1 MLRISVSL
9 ATVCGPLATARGPS
23 AKVSAIASLLAVI
36 AVSVG
41 CNKPERPHPGGP
53 GMKEESRTK
62 TVAVVPK
69 VAATGDS
76 SLLSEE
82 QRKIV
87 LAELGGGK
95 TITLGD
101 LETRLNA
108 EPNVV
113 KQQYA
118 TVAKRKEYLINWVQ
132 FEILADEARK
142 QGMDQ
147 RPEVVE
153 AIKQQMVRRYLRE
166 TVLDTIKAEDVTD
179 EEIAAYYKNNLIM
192 YQRPEQVEVRHML
205 FADEARAKQVLAE
218 LKTGS
223 EGSAAKLNA
232 LWKDYVGRVSIDKN
246 SVPYLGSLGRVSKEV
261 PEHLS
266 DTEKAR
272 MASIPKEVVEHAFLT
287 EPYTL
292 SGVVKSASGFHILLP
307 VSKLPAVDKSLERVK
322 KTVASRLLKRKRD
335 LKRKEL
341 VEALREKSKIE
352 VNEEAIRVLPTPRR
366 GTLKESLKPSH
377 AKQGGLRVQG
387 GTK

>member
-1 MLRISVSL
+1 
-9 ATVCGPLATARGPS
+9 
-23 AKVSAIASLLAVI
+23 
-36 AVSVG
+36 
-41 CNKPERPHPGGP
+41 
-53 GMKEESRTK
+53 MKEESRTK